1 MNTNGTARSISL
13 VFAAALAAIGV
24 GAQAAQPLITDD
36 TVTQGT
42 GHWRL
47 ELSGYDG
54 DLAGGGDIEYYRGI
68 VSYGLG
74 QTLDLQFGAPW
85 YRSGE
90 DGVGDTAVGLKWR
103 FYERNALS
111 FALKPA
117 LSLPTG
123 DEHDGHGTGKPNLG
137 LRGIV
142 SWTPGAISAHGHV
155 GYRSNENKL
164 GQRESLDEY
173 AAAVGYQISSVRFV
187 GEMTSEAN
195 PVRGGD
201 RIRYSTLGVIWLATR
216 DLDVDAGWRQG
227 HGGAPEDDLFTIGAT
242 IRW

>member
-1 MNTNGTARSISL
+1 
-13 VFAAALAAIGV
+13 V
-24 GAQAAQPLITDD
+24 
-36 TVTQGT
+36 
-42 GHWRL
+42 
-47 ELSGYDG
+47 
-54 DLAGGGDIEYYRGI
+54 
-68 VSYGLG
+68 
-74 QTLDLQFGAPW
+74 
-85 YRSGE
+85 
-90 DGVGDTAVGLKWR
+90 
-103 FYERNALS
+103 
-111 FALKPA
+111 
-117 LSLPTG
+117 
-123 DEHDGHGTGKPNLG
+123 
-137 LRGIV
+137 
-142 SWTPGAISAHGHV
+142 PGAISAHGHV

-173 AAAVGYQISSVRFV
+173 AAAVGYQVSSVRFV